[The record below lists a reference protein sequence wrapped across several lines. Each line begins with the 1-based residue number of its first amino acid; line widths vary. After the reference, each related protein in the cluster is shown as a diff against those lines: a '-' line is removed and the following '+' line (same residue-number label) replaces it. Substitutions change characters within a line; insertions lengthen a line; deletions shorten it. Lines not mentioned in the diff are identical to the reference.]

1 MVYLLSSFIRCE
13 MMNFAYLKN
22 GFSRLEPLDAD
33 EQELDLFRQRLGSTE
48 ARVVL
53 SISTKQPQCYIDSMH
68 RTTARDRQE
77 RLFSTFVVSCLVWFT

>member
-48 ARVVL
+48 AKVV
-53 SISTKQPQCYIDSMH
+53 KYINKATSVLH
-68 RTTARDRQE
+68 RLNAQNN
-77 RLFSTFVVSCLVWFT
+77 S